1 MSNAFQTLVNIP
13 PPFNMIV
20 VIVLIVFTTWLF
32 GAIAGEIR
40 KYACHRKDVE
50 LKQELVARGLSAEE
64 IERIV
69 AAKPRSTKSGRPEHE
84 RVC

>member
-1 MSNAFQTLVNIP
+1 MPDMFQSLFNIP

-20 VIVLIVFTTWLF
+20 VIVLIVFTAWLL
-32 GAIAGEIR
+32 ATIAGEIR
-40 KYACHRKDVE
+40 KYACHRKDIE

-69 AAKPRSTKSGRPEHE
+69 QVKPRSAKQGKPEPE
-84 RVC
+84 RAC